1 MRRRDVLRAV
11 AGGIAWPVVAQAQQ
25 QATPVI
31 GFLSSRSPGESAG
44 LVTAFRQG
52 LRESGFVEGQNLGIA
67 FRWAEGHY
75 EKLPALAS
83 ELVNLPVAV
92 IYAAGGPPSA
102 FAAKGAT
109 STIPVVFSAASDPVE
124 IGLVPSLSQP
134 GGNVT
139 GMGIFNASLGTK
151 RLELMKELM
160 PNAGVIGY
168 LLNPA
173 DRMSEIESKSVV
185 SAGRSLGI
193 DVRILNAKSDLNSIR
208 RSRNLDGIIINW
220 NTGAQ
225 RVFGYT
231 AAEAVGQP
239 ISIVI
244 PADRESEE
252 REILTRIRRGERI
265 DHFET
270 IRQRKDGTL
279 IVVSL
284 SVSPVRNAE
293 GQIVGASKIARDI
306 TEQKRSQEQIATLA
320 REAEHRS
327 KNLLATVQATVRLS
341 QSETPDGLKR
351 N

>member
-1 MRRRDVLRAV
+1 MKRREFIGLV
-11 AGGIAWPVVAQAQQ
+11 AGGIAWPVVVQAQQ

-31 GFLSSRSPGESAG
+31 GFLSSRSPGESAD

-75 EKLPALAS
+75 DKLPALAS
-83 ELVNLPVAV
+83 ELANLPVAV

-193 DVRILNAKSDLNSIR
+193 DVRILNAKS
-208 RSRNLDGIIINW
+208 
-220 NTGAQ
+220 
-225 RVFGYT
+225 
-231 AAEAVGQP
+231 
-239 ISIVI
+239 
-244 PADRESEE
+244 ESE
-252 REILTRIRRGERI
+252 LDST
-265 DHFET
+265 FE
-270 IRQRKDGTL
+270 
-279 IVVSL
+279 
-284 SVSPVRNAE
+284 
-293 GQIVGASKIARDI
+293 
-306 TEQKRSQEQIATLA
+306 
-320 REAEHRS
+320 
-327 KNLLATVQATVRLS
+327 
-341 QSETPDGLKR
+341 GLKR
-351 N
+351 HIGGLVVSGEPFFDSQRERIVGLAAKYAVPTIYAWREYVRAGGLISYGTDLPILSSGRSLCRTHSQRRETREFAGCSADKILHGGQFQSCQVARY